1 MASNKRTRGLDI
13 ATRNTLKAIESAL
26 IAEPIKVIRDGE
38 FTADEYA
45 AHMLALGEKRTLGGF
60 RSKLA
65 RLRSLGLLKSRKVV
79 INGKECAAYSKA

>member
-1 MASNKRTRGLDI
+1 MASNKRTRGLDQS
-13 ATRNTLKAIESAL
+13 TRNTLKAIESAL

-38 FTADEYA
+38 FTVEEYA
-45 AHMLALGEKRTLGGF
+45 AHMLAIGEKRTPDGY

-79 INGKECAAYSKA
+79 INGKECTAYSKA